1 MSEYKTDNRE
11 ESPSI
16 LKRNPTSQEDSKG
29 KKFSRVKNQG
39 CILVE
44 GTLWNS
50 KYQGNFPQVGKRKV
64 SKILTPYILQEM
76 LHLALLILS

>member
-44 GTLWNS
+44 GTL
-50 KYQGNFPQVGKRKV
+50 
-64 SKILTPYILQEM
+64 
-76 LHLALLILS
+76 